1 MPSKNAKGISV
12 GVFSFDDT
20 PKTNSPKQ
28 NPLGVRVGVLGGGQ
42 LGRMFIQKA
51 IDFNIDVAVMDPDDH
66 APCSTI
72 CAGFQQGDFKSY
84 EDVMRFG
91 ANCDVITVEIEH
103 VNVDALEELEKMGK
117 KVFPQPRVLRI
128 IQDKGLQK
136 EFYRINSIPTSEFR
150 LVSNKNE
157 ISKFPDIFP
166 VMQKLRTS
174 GYDGRGVMPLNN
186 LDAVASAFDEPSV
199 IERKVDL
206 QQEISVIVSRNEQG
220 ELSHFPVVGMEF
232 NPEANL
238 VEFLFSP
245 AEVDAS
251 IEQEAIRIARQVIE
265 KMEMVGLLAVEMF
278 ISRKG
283 ELLVNEVAP
292 RPHNSG
298 HQTIEGNTV
307 SQYEQHLRAILGLPP
322 GDTSIIKPAVMVN
335 LLGEKGF
342 TGPAV
347 YEGLEELMRLDGAY
361 LHLYGKKTTK
371 PFRKMGHITVTANT
385 IEEAKEKARKV
396 KDMVKVTSAALS
408 LSKGDK

>member
-1 MPSKNAKGISV
+1 MPSKNAKGIRV
-12 GVFSFDDT
+12 GVFSFDDI
-20 PKTNSPKQ
+20 PKTNMPKQ

-51 IDFNIDVAVMDPDDH
+51 IDFNIDVAVMDPDGH

-72 CAGFQQGDFKSY
+72 CAGFQKGDFNNY
-84 EDVMRFG
+84 DDVMRFG

-103 VNVDALEELEKMGK
+103 VNVDALEALERMGK

-136 EFYRINSIPTSEFR
+136 EFYRLNSIPTSEFR

-157 ISKFPDIFP
+157 ITNFPEMFP

-186 LDAVASAFDEPSV
+186 IDAVSSAFDEPSM

-206 QQEISVIVSRNEQG
+206 EQEISVIVSRNAHG
-220 ELSHFPVVGMEF
+220 EVSHFPVVGMEF

-245 AEVDAS
+245 AQVDAT

-265 KMEMVGLLAVEMF
+265 KLEMVGLLAVEMF

-283 ELLVNEVAP
+283 ELLVNEIAP

-322 GDTSIIKPAVMVN
+322 GDTSIVKPAVMVN
-335 LLGEKGF
+335 LLGAKGHS
-342 TGPAV
+342 GRAV
-347 YEGLEELMRLDGAY
+347 YEGLEALMQIPGAY
-361 LHLYGKKTTK
+361 VHLYGKRDTK
-371 PFRKMGHITVTANT
+371 PFRKMGHVTVTAST
-385 IEEAKEKARKV
+385 IEEAKEMARKI
-396 KDMVKVTSAALS
+396 KDLVRVVS
-408 LSKGDK
+408 GN